1 MAAEKKA
8 EKMRKS
14 EQDKEANKKRRAD
27 LAKRAQDGVDSE
39 NHRALFETAPGESR
53 SF

>member
-27 LAKRAQDGVDSE
+27 LAKRAQDGVDLEKWSV
-39 NHRALFETAPGESR
+39 L
-53 SF
+53 